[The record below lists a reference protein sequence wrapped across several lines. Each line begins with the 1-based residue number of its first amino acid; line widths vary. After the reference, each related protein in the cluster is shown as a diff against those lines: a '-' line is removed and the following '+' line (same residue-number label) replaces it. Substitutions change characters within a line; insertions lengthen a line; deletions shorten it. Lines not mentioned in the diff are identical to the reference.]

1 MPCSSS
7 WTSGRGALGVGDLG
21 DLAGEHERVRR
32 GERAPVRGVGPAG
45 QAGVA
50 VAEQHEAGHAEH
62 PGDLLELGAAPLPDG
77 LAAAQRHPGAAQVAV
92 RGDDEHGAR
101 AGVGEAAQRQP
112 GEDRLVVGVGVQDQD
127 GVAAQVTGVGRIR
140 GGPERGRAVRGRSW
154 GDRRLVRAADAA
166 VTDGTGGVSCD
177 NDSDSTP
184 DSSRRRA
191 AGWSGRSR
199 AVVCHTRPPGRAGV
213 DPNERGYP
221 VTVAATAVAAPA
233 TPPCA
238 RREPPGSAAA
248 RRAAGARPRA
258 GR

>member
-7 WTSGRGALGVGDLG
+7 WTSGVGALGVGDLG

-32 GERAPVRGVGPAG
+32 HQRAPVRGVGPAG

-50 VAEQHEAGHAEH
+50 VAEQHEPGHAEH
-62 PGDLLELGAAPLPDG
+62 PRDLLELGAAALPDG
-77 LAAAQRHPGAAQVAV
+77 LAAAQRDPGAAQVAV
-92 RGDDEHGAR
+92 RGDDEHGAG

-127 GVAAQVTGVGRIR
+127 GVAVQVGRASGAARR
-140 GGPERGRAVRGRSW
+140 GTGSRGRSW
-154 GDRRLVRAADAA
+154 GDRRLVRAAGAA

-184 DSSRRRA
+184 DSSRHRA

-199 AVVCHTRPPGRAGV
+199 GQ
-213 DPNERGYP
+213 
-221 VTVAATAVAAPA
+221 
-233 TPPCA
+233 
-238 RREPPGSAAA
+238 
-248 RRAAGARPRA
+248 
-258 GR
+258 